1 MKAREAIAE
10 IYKGFKDSFHRGD
23 AETISLMY
31 TEDAEV
37 FVPQVPVIIGRH
49 NIADAWRGIVG
60 QGGNYI
66 RVETREVQEG
76 DGWAYEVGRFEASA
90 PGGAV
95 LNSGKYVVIW
105 QQQANGDWKT
115 HRDIFHWDIPPAL

>member
-10 IYKGFKDSFHRGD
+10 IYKTFKDSFHRGD
-23 AETISLMY
+23 AESISLMY

-37 FVPQVPVIIGRH
+37 FAPQAPVIKGQLA
-49 NIADAWRGIVG
+49 IAEAWRGIVG
-60 QGGNYI
+60 PGGNYI
-66 RVETREVQEG
+66 CVETGEVQES

-115 HRDIFHWDIPPAL
+115 HRDIFHWDLPPAL